1 MNYTLTKEQ
10 VRHIFELGFIHG
22 VTDVGRGE
30 LDKYLEGVL
39 EESNREYVPEIGET
53 FEKYGLK
60 LKCLSGYGCQGCCF
74 SDRNSCVDLKLNCEF
89 KIFKIIVEDEQ

>member
-30 LDKYLEGVL
+30 LDKYLKYTQEKEGD
-39 EESNREYVPEIGET
+39 EEIENLDYPIGET
-53 FEKYGLK
+53 FLYKGLTI
-60 LKCLSGYGCQGCCF
+60 LS
-74 SDRNSCVDLKLNCEF
+74 
-89 KIFKIIVEDEQ
+89 